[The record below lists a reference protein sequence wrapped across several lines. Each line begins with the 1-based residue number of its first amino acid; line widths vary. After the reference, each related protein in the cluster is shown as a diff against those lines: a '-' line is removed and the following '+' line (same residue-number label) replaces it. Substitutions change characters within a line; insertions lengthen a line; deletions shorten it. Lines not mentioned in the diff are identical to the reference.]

1 MTELLKKEFIQ
12 QTNQVKDWKEAI
24 SLAAA
29 PLLRENYIEQS
40 YIEGMIASV
49 EKLGAYIVLAPKVAV
64 PHAAPDLGVNKVGM
78 SLLQVAEPVDFDVKG
93 DEEKQV
99 QLIFVLAAI
108 DSTAHLKALQE
119 LAMILDDDES
129 IEQLIA
135 AENSDEIMEI
145 ITETIKNGE
154 KDD

>member
-1 MTELLKKEFIQ
+1 
-12 QTNQVKDWKEAI
+12 
-24 SLAAA
+24 
-29 PLLRENYIEQS
+29 
-40 YIEGMIASV
+40 
-49 EKLGAYIVLAPKVAV
+49 
-64 PHAAPDLGVNKVGM
+64 M
-78 SLLQVAEPVDFDVKG
+78 SLLQVADPVDFGVKG

-119 LAMILDDDES
+119 LAMVLDDDES